1 MQKRGKVIFLHSS
14 SELYGASKILLYLL
28 EIFRKSGFEILV
40 ILPGE
45 GPLKTEMEQLGFNV
59 QITNLGIL
67 RRKHFH
73 PLGILNR
80 LNRLFI
86 SYRFLKN
93 IQKEGEISL
102 IYSNTLAVLVGAIF
116 AKKKGIPHIWHIHE
130 IIKSPK
136 IMIRF
141 LAKSIDASTL
151 YPVVVSGAVAKH
163 WQSYLK
169 KAKPQIIYNGL
180 DYGPFL
186 QAEKDVKHYLQL
198 PINKTV
204 ITMVGRINPGKGQ
217 LFFLEMAKELL
228 QKHKNVHFLLVGDPY
243 PGYEG
248 IHDSLKS
255 FIKENGLAA
264 SVQDLGFRKDIPTI
278 LKATDIFV
286 LPSILPD
293 SFPTVVLEAMATGL
307 PIVATKSG
315 GAEEM
320 IDEGETGFLIEIN
333 DRSKGVKVLDRLIT
347 NPELA
352 RQMGKKGQKKVQE
365 EYSFEKFNQNIQQ
378 LICQISPKKKN

>member
-1 MQKRGKVIFLHSS
+1 MQQRGKVIFLHSS
-14 SELYGASKILLYLL
+14 SELYGASKILLYVL
-28 EIFRKSGFEILV
+28 EIFRKSGFDVLV

-45 GPLKTEMEQLGFNV
+45 GPLKTEIEQLGFSV

-73 PLGILNR
+73 PMGILNR
-80 LNRLFI
+80 FKRLFI
-86 SYRFLKN
+86 SYRFLKK
-93 IQKEGEISL
+93 IQKQGEISL

-116 AKKKGIPHIWHIHE
+116 ARRKGIPHIWHIHE

-136 IMIRF
+136 IMIKF
-141 LAKSIDASTL
+141 LARSIDASTL
-151 YPVVVSGAVAKH
+151 YPVVVSDAVAKH
-163 WQSYLK
+163 WEGYLK
-169 KAKPQIIYNGL
+169 KAKPQVIYNGL

-186 QAEKDVKHYLQL
+186 EPEIDAKYYLQV

-217 LFFLEMAKELL
+217 LFFLEMAKELV

-248 IHDSLKS
+248 IHDAIKS
-255 FIKENGLAA
+255 FIEENGLAA
-264 SVQDLGFRKDIPTI
+264 SVQDLGFRLDIPEI

-320 IDEGETGFLIEIN
+320 IDEGETGFLIEIG
-333 DRSKGVKVLDRLIT
+333 DRSAGVEMLDRLIT

-352 RQMGKKGQKKVQE
+352 RQMGRKGQIKVQE

-378 LICQISPKKKN
+378 LICQISPKKRN